1 MKISAIILTRN
12 EEVKLSNCL
21 QHLNFVDQIIII
33 DNGSSDKTLK
43 IAREFAA
50 LIFHFQG
57 TDFAKARSIGAQ
69 KAIGDW
75 LLYIDADEIVSED
88 LAREINKSLNND
100 FAAYE
105 IRREN
110 YFYGQL
116 FPVVEFIIRLI
127 RKSNFESWQG
137 RLHESPIVEGK
148 IGRLENSLL
157 HFTHDNLSKMVEK
170 TNLWSEIEADNR
182 FKLNHPQI
190 VKWRLLRVI
199 FTEFFNNY
207 IIKKSFKL
215 GTLGFIESI
224 YQSFSIFITYAKLW
238 ERQNKIKKS

>member
-12 EEVKLSNCL
+12 EEEKLSNCL
-21 QHLNFVDQIIII
+21 KHLNFVDQIIII
-33 DNGSSDKTLK
+33 DNGSSDNTLK
-43 IAREFAA
+43 IAKDFAA
-50 LIFHFQG
+50 LFIHIQG
-57 TDFAKARSIGAQ
+57 TDFAKARTIGAQ
-69 KAIGDW
+69 KAIGEW

-88 LAREINKSLNND
+88 LAREITNSLKKD

-105 IRREN
+105 IRRVN

-116 FPVVEFIIRLI
+116 FPVAEFIIRLI
-127 RKSNFESWQG
+127 RKSNLESWQG
-137 RLHESPIVEGK
+137 NLHESPNVKGK
-148 IGRLENSLL
+148 IGRLKNSLL

-182 FKLNHPQI
+182 LKLNHPQI
-190 VKWRLLRVI
+190 VSWRLFRVI

-207 IIKKSFKL
+207 IIKKSFKQ

-238 ERQNKIKKS
+238 ERQNKKS